1 MTCKDL
7 MTADPKCCVPSDT
20 VARAAEIMR
29 DEDVGPVPVVND
41 RTGKRLVGIVTDR
54 DVAVKVVAAG
64 RDPKATRVSDVMS
77 GSLATCRVDDDY
89 TEALDCMARNQVRRV
104 PVVNED
110 GSLAGIISQADVARS
125 GSEEEVGEVV
135 EEISEPTGLGRMG
148 RLRGLAMG
156 GGPSRAAAG
165 ANALLMGAACLAVGA
180 GMMYLMDPSG
190 GRGRRARIK
199 DKASSLYHDSAEYAG
214 RVQRDLQD
222 RAHNVVDTAKQKLRR
237 SEPGGTSGTEQIDV
251 G

>member
-7 MTADPKCCVPSDT
+7 MTADPKCCVPGDT
-20 VARAAEIMR
+20 AARAAEIMR
-29 DEDVGPVPVVND
+29 DEDVGPVPVVSD
-41 RTGKRLVGIVTDR
+41 RAGKRLVGIVTDR

-64 RDPKATRVSDVMS
+64 RDPKSTRVSEVMS
-77 GSLATCRVDDDY
+77 TSLATVRVDDDY

-110 GSLAGIISQADVARS
+110 GSLAGIISQADVARV
-125 GSEEEVGEVV
+125 GTEEELGEVV
-135 EEISEPTGLGRMG
+135 EEISEPTGLGRFG

-165 ANALLMGAACLAVGA
+165 ANALLMGAACLAMGA
-180 GMMYLMDPSG
+180 GMMYLMDPTG

-199 DKASSLYHDSAEYAG
+199 DKASNLYQESAESAG

-222 RAHNVVDTAKQKLRR
+222 RAQGVVETAKQKLGRGEHGGG
-237 SEPGGTSGTEQIDV
+237 SEHADMG
-251 G
+251 